1 MLRQLL
7 NLGNSSANHL
17 FSVLCKAK
25 TQRNQL
31 DYSKV
36 SPLVYAFV
44 FTESAPSAMNS
55 VLHNVIQMLCSVK
68 KKISNNSSIFHD
80 FILLFF
86 LPVSFLPRQLT
97 EPSKRN
103 RTSFHCN
110 LYQSWEMSFPKS
122 MCEGRGRAIGVQEE
136 TEATEEGSDGVGG
149 ELSGPVWNQSRKD

>member
-7 NLGNSSANHL
+7 NLSNSSANHL

-36 SPLVYAFV
+36 SPLVYAFL

-80 FILLFF
+80 FILLFS
-86 LPVSFLPRQLT
+86 PVYFLPRQLT